1 MSKPLILIATDAVH
15 ETGAT
20 RAREGVYASYVNAVL
35 KAGGLPLILP
45 ARAELLDDA
54 LALADGILLPGG
66 DDVDPRHYGQEDRG
80 CETPYI
86 DESRAGRD
94 LALLRRFFEADQPLL
109 GICAGMQM
117 MNIALGGSMI
127 QDLGE
132 RTMTHRKSSE
142 APGSYKARHGVQV
155 EGGSLLFRITG
166 KNNLDINSSHHQ
178 ALDRIADPL
187 RVTARAPDGV
197 VEAIEAP
204 AKKFYLGVQW
214 HPETE
219 ATPEAAALFSAFIA
233 ACGN

>member
-1 MSKPLILIATDAVH
+1 MPKPLILIATDAVH

-20 RAREGVYASYVNAVL
+20 RAREGVYASYVDAVL

-45 ARAELLDDA
+45 ARMELLDDA
-54 LALADGILLPGG
+54 LALAAGLLLPGG

-80 CETPYI
+80 CETPFI

-94 LALLRRFFEADQPLL
+94 LALLRRFFEADRPLL

-117 MNIALGGSMI
+117 MNIALGGTLT
-127 QDLGE
+127 QHLGE
-132 RTMTHRKSSE
+132 RTAAHRKPSE
-142 APGSYKARHGVQV
+142 APGSYKARHGVAV

-166 KNNLDINSSHHQ
+166 KNHLDTNSSHHQ

-187 RVTARAPDGV
+187 RVTARASDGV
-197 VEAIEAP
+197 AEALEAP

-219 ATPEAAALFSAFIA
+219 STAEAAELFSAFVA
-233 ACGN
+233 ACQD